1 MSPLILH
8 VDKPGW
14 LGEASRVLDQGDLL
28 VIPTD
33 TVYGIAVDVHNAE
46 AIQKLFHV
54 KGRPTDR
61 AIPVLIGQDADL
73 RKVASDVP
81 AQAEQ
86 LMQRFWPGAL
96 TLILPRRD
104 DLPAALGPGR
114 TVGVRMPNHPIAL
127 ELLQHTGPLAV
138 TSANLSGETESRT
151 ALEALRG
158 LGDRVQLVLDA
169 GQSPGGMPST
179 VVEFHANEVRILRQ
193 GPISAGD
200 IQRATGG

>member
-1 MSPLILH
+1 MSPLILP
-8 VDKPGW
+8 VDQPGW
-14 LGEASRVLDQGDLL
+14 LGEASRVLGQGGLL

-46 AIQKLFHV
+46 AILKLFHV
-54 KGRPTDR
+54 KGRPTDK

-73 RKVASDVP
+73 RKVATDVP

-96 TLILPRRD
+96 TLVLPRRD
-104 DLPAALGPGR
+104 DLPAALGPGK

-138 TSANLSGETESRT
+138 TSANLTGETESRT
-151 ALEALRG
+151 ALEALRE